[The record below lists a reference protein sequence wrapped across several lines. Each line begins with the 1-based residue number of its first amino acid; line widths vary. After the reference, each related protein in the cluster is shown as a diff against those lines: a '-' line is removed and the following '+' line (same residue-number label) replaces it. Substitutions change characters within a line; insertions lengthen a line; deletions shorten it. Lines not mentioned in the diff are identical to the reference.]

1 MKQQG
6 EARAQRITKS
16 GNEATDH
23 DESAAELSSEEKK
36 QASEDAPKRVAVLHE
51 TIRLQGEDELGR
63 TIAALWWSA
72 LAAGL
77 SMGFSFLFR
86 GVLEARFPEGNA
98 RFFIGNMGYTIGFL
112 IVIIARQQLFTE
124 NTVTAVLPVMTKP
137 DTTKFL
143 KLLRLWSI
151 VLLGNVVGALIFSYI
166 LGKLDLFDAATD
178 QAFLSIGEEL
188 MRNSASQMFTKGMLS
203 GWLIATMVWM
213 IAAAPEAKL
222 WLILI
227 VTYLIGL
234 GGFSHIVVGSA
245 EVAYLAFAGEVS
257 WLEGATHFAV
267 PTLLGNIF
275 GGTFIFALI
284 SHAQVQS
291 DNLHKKS

>member
-1 MKQQG
+1 M
-6 EARAQRITKS
+6 TKS
-16 GNEATDH
+16 GDEQSDH
-23 DESAAELSSEEKK
+23 DESATELSSEEHR
-36 QASEDAPKRVAVLHE
+36 QASEDTPKRAAVLHE

-63 TIAALWWSA
+63 TFAALWWSA

-77 SMGFSFLFR
+77 SMGFSMLFR

-98 RFFIGNMGYTIGFL
+98 RFFIGNFGYTIGFL
-112 IVIIARQQLFTE
+112 IVILARQQLFTE
-124 NTVTAVLPVMTKP
+124 NTITAVLPVMTRP
-137 DTTKFL
+137 NWTKFL

-151 VLLGNVVGALIFSYI
+151 VLAGNVLGAIVFAYA
-166 LGKLDLFDAATD
+166 LGKLDLFDAATG
-178 QAFLSIGEEL
+178 QAFVSIGEEL
-188 MRNSASQMFTKGMLS
+188 MRNTASQMFTKGMLS
-203 GWLIATMVWM
+203 GWLIATLVWM
-213 IAAAPEAKL
+213 IAAVPEAKL

-234 GGFSHIVVGSA
+234 GGFVHIVVGSA
-245 EVAYLAFAGEVS
+245 EVAYLALAGEVS
-257 WLEGATHFAV
+257 WLQGATHFAL

-291 DNLHKKS
+291 EEPQNKN